1 MSTSNVSTRLR
12 SEGLAVR
19 LVAPA
24 VLLISFLFLLAVIW
38 PAPAR
43 AWVYDPFEMVV
54 DIKAAGKPTQTFIE
68 YVVKDGAA
76 EYLVNGGKFAASSYI
91 EDFNASTR
99 DKAHDTA
106 MALAA
111 EEALN
116 ADATRFGYVGL
127 VGTFAEHALRITPL
141 GPFNDFM
148 TDAGLFVTAMQVS
161 MDLKQ
166 GKDRKAATDAYKG
179 MMSFAFG
186 KFVTGPMQLSTIA
199 FFIIDQSLTNFG
211 ETAWAEREKA
221 WRHVYQ
227 RYYAQKEAEYAGT
240 VTNQRELMDRVA
252 AIRARTGGGRS
263 ANDWLVLAT
272 AYYEHAKS
280 PEIFEYMINRDIE
293 QYAARFWTAPDFD
306 EYSADGDWST
316 AGFARA
322 SSLTKDIR
330 DHIEAEHA
338 NTIRAK
344 LIRDVFPKLQIRKAH
359 EALVAEAERM
369 TKERLDLLNAKVSI
383 EVSAYDIDA
392 VTDFDIILPN
402 SGSWSGKLAPGK
414 SRELEITKLALFLAG
429 FPDTIVLH
437 RPDGDET
444 KQFTLVE
451 DEAVVVFGM
460 PETDQILQ
468 LSREES
474 ALECTITVTEQD
486 GYTET
491 STETRAAPPAISLH
505 EGINAEG
512 AIIFGR
518 FSLEEG
524 WQMASPGFIEGTEL
538 SFGAPYF
545 EDIHS
550 LSGIEMVRT
559 DGDFFGL
566 LGQQKYQVTRAD
578 HKRGEFGEVSKII
591 CTSTMTLGIEGAFS
605 AVEGKMTYVPID
617 RDQFEMIEDAYE
629 QAREL
634 AKDIPGASGMFLPDG
649 MMPGGGN

>member
-1 MSTSNVSTRLR
+1 MSSANVSAHLRPHRL
-12 SEGLAVR
+12 SVR
-19 LVAPA
+19 IAAPA
-24 VLLISFLFLLAVIW
+24 ALLVSLVFLFAVIW
-38 PAPAR
+38 PAPAH

-54 DIKAAGKPTQTFIE
+54 DTKAAGKPTQTFIK

-76 EYLVNGGKFAASSYI
+76 EYLVNGGKFAASLYI
-91 EDFNASTR
+91 EDFKASTR

-116 ADATRFGYVGL
+116 ADAARFGYVGL
-127 VGTFAEHALRITPL
+127 AGTFAEHALQMTPL

-148 TDAGLFVTAMQVS
+148 TDAGLFVTAMQVG

-179 MMSFAFG
+179 MMSYAFG
-186 KFVTGPMQLSTIA
+186 KIVTGPMQLSTIA
-199 FFIIDQSLTNFG
+199 FFVIDQSLTNFG

-227 RYYAQKEAEYAGT
+227 RYYTKKEDEYAGT
-240 VTNQRELMDRVA
+240 VTSQRELMDRVA
-252 AIRARTGGGRS
+252 AIRARTGAGRS

-322 SSLTKDIR
+322 SSLTKEIR

-359 EALVAEAERM
+359 EALTAEAERM
-369 TKERLDLLNAKVSI
+369 TKARLDLLNAKVSI

-392 VTDFDIILPN
+392 VTGFDIILPN
-402 SGSWSGKLAPGK
+402 GGSWSGKLAPGK

-451 DEAVVVFGM
+451 DETVVVFGM

-474 ALECTITVTEQD
+474 PLDCTITVTEQD
-486 GYTET
+486 GSTET
-491 STETRAAPPAISLH
+491 STETRAAPPAIAVH
-505 EGINAEG
+505 QGINADG
-512 AIIFGR
+512 AVIFGR

-524 WQMASPGFIEGTEL
+524 WQMASPGFIEGSEL

-545 EDIHS
+545 EDIHA

-591 CTSTMTLGIEGAFS
+591 CTSTMTLTIEGAFS
-605 AVEGKMTYVPID
+605 AVEGKMIYVPID
-617 RDQFEMIEDAYE
+617 RSQFEMIEDAYE

-634 AKDIPGASGMFLPDG
+634 AKDIPGAEGMFMPDQMMPDG
-649 MMPGGGN
+649 GN